1 MKEEKGPVMIALFFL
16 SRLTASRDRPE
27 IRTFIQWTNYRPSRL
42 GIRENK

>member
-1 MKEEKGPVMIALFFL
+1 MKEETGPVMIALFL
-16 SRLTASRDRPE
+16 SRLTARRDTPE